1 MTNITFSVDEKLH
14 KKMKAHPEIKW
25 TEILRRAIIAYLK
38 KIETPNQIS
47 VEELRNQLD
56 NETLDILDNL
66 DTEKEIEYYK
76 KIKELESERM
86 KQLLDLERGS
96 KE

>member
-25 TEILRRAIIAYLK
+25 TEILRRAIIAYLE

-76 KIKELESERM
+76 KIKDLESERM

-96 KE
+96 KA